1 MDARTPDAKA
11 SGAKSPVLA
20 PDAGPQEKTELAIL
34 VALSVTH
41 GLNDTVQ
48 SLIAASYPI
57 LKAAFALDFKRI
69 GLITLAFQ
77 ATASLLQPLVGL
89 FTDRKLVPHSL
100 AAGMAATLAGLLL
113 LSFAHTFLEI
123 LAAASMIGVGSSIF
137 HPEASRIAR
146 AAAGGRHGLA
156 QSIFQV
162 GGNVGAAAGPL
173 LAAFIVAPRG
183 QGSLALMALFPIAG
197 IAIVIAIGRW
207 HIGHVGRMAA
217 RRAAPKAPDLTRA
230 TITKSFLILLA
241 LVFSKFV
248 YIAAMTNYYTFYLI
262 DAFHVRLQ
270 TAQVFLFFF
279 LGASAVGTFM
289 GGPIGDRIG
298 RRRVILGSILGVL
311 PFALLLP
318 YANLFFTGVL
328 SVIIGL
334 ILSSAFPAMLV
345 YASELRPGKIGTVAG
360 LFFGFAFGV
369 AGLAAAALG
378 ALADMTSIE
387 FVYRVCAFLPA
398 IGLLAFFLPRLEALD
413 RD

>member
-1 MDARTPDAKA
+1 MDATTPDAKA
-11 SGAKSPVLA
+11 SGAKSPAGA
-20 PDAGPQEKTELAIL
+20 PDAGPQEKTQLSIL

-48 SLIAASYPI
+48 SLIAASYPM

-113 LSFAHTFLEI
+113 LSFAHSFVEL

-146 AAAGGRHGLA
+146 AAGARHGLA

-162 GGNVGAAAGPL
+162 GGNVGPAAGPL

-197 IAIVIAIGRW
+197 IAIVIAIGHW

-217 RRAAPKAPDLTRA
+217 ARRAAPKAPHLTRA
-230 TITKSFLILLA
+230 TITKSFVILLA

-248 YIAAMTNYYTFYLI
+248 CIAAMTNYYTFYLI

-279 LGASAVGTFM
+279 LAASAVATFM
-289 GGPIGDRIG
+289 GGAPSAT
-298 RRRVILGSILGVL
+298 GS
-311 PFALLLP
+311 
-318 YANLFFTGVL
+318 
-328 SVIIGL
+328 
-334 ILSSAFPAMLV
+334 
-345 YASELRPGKIGTVAG
+345 
-360 LFFGFAFGV
+360 
-369 AGLAAAALG
+369 AAAASFW
-378 ALADMTSIE
+378 ARSSACCRSRCSCPTPISSS
-387 FVYRVCAFLPA
+387 PA
-398 IGLLAFFLPRLEALD
+398 CSA
-413 RD
+413 